1 MSCPQCLAGDHN
13 LCSTVQATM
22 IGRFGG
28 FADRVRCDWLWATPL
43 PDAIADASAGPLF
56 CGGITVFNPIVQCGV
71 QPTQRVG
78 VVGIGGLGHMALQFL
93 NKWGCEVTA
102 FTSSDSKRDEAVKF
116 GAHHVTNSRDSAQLQ
131 KLAGSL
137 DFILVTANAT
147 LDWPAMINAL
157 APRGRLHFVGAVLEP
172 VPVAVFSL
180 LNGQKTVSGSPLG
193 SPATT
198 TKMLEFCARHS
209 IAPTTELY
217 PMSRINEALDR
228 LRAGNIM
235 ARQRMI
241 LLYDI
246 SARERGLVLGTSN
259 KTEFML
265 GYGTLFGD
273 MASAINP
280 LGDLYKTQVWQLAA
294 ALGVPAGIVEKK
306 PTADLWSGQTDEGEF
321 GFSYGDVDRLLFA
334 MIDERRSGLELEAM
348 GFDGRFVR
356 TVQTMIKRSQFKRRP
371 PVVAKVSHR
380 TVNVDFRYARDWG
393 I

>member
-1 MSCPQCLAGDHN
+1 METSGPQSDLSLNTTVVRTVLEKFLLDETRNAGF
-13 LCSTVQATM
+13 S
-22 IGRFGG
+22 R
-28 FADRVRCDWLWATPL
+28 
-43 PDAIADASAGPLF
+43 
-56 CGGITVFNPIVQCGV
+56 
-71 QPTQRVG
+71 G
-78 VVGIGGLGHMALQFL
+78 VVGLSGGVDSA
-93 NKWGCEVTA
+93 VTA
-102 FTSSDSKRDEAVKF
+102 YLAVGALGRENVRAVLMPYKTSSRESLADA
-116 GAHHVTNSRDSAQLQ
+116 
-131 KLAGSL
+131 KLVL
-137 DFILVTANAT
+137 D
-147 LDWPAMINAL
+147 AL
-157 APRGRLHFVGAVLEP
+157 GMPSE
-172 VPVAVFSL
+172 
-180 LNGQKTVSGSPLG
+180 TVDI
-193 SPATT
+193 T
-198 TKMLEFCARHS
+198 
-209 IAPTTELY
+209 
-217 PMSRINEALDR
+217 PMVDPCLAALRVDDR

-306 PTADLWSGQTDEGEF
+306 PTADLWSGQTDEGEL

-334 MIDERRSGLELEAM
+334 MIDERRSEQELGEM

-356 TVQTMIKRSQFKRRP
+356 TVQTMVRRSQFKRRP

>member
-1 MSCPQCLAGDHN
+1 METSGPQSDLSLNTAVVRTILEKFLLDETRNAGFSRGVIGLSGGVDSAVTAYLAAGALGRDNVRAVLMPYKTSSRESLADAQLVLDALGIPSETVDISPMVDPCLA
-13 LCSTVQATM
+13 
-22 IGRFGG
+22 
-28 FADRVRCDWLWATPL
+28 
-43 PDAIADASAGPLF
+43 
-56 CGGITVFNPIVQCGV
+56 
-71 QPTQRVG
+71 
-78 VVGIGGLGHMALQFL
+78 AL
-93 NKWGCEVTA
+93 
-102 FTSSDSKRDEAVKF
+102 
-116 GAHHVTNSRDSAQLQ
+116 
-131 KLAGSL
+131 
-137 DFILVTANAT
+137 
-147 LDWPAMINAL
+147 
-157 APRGRLHFVGAVLEP
+157 
-172 VPVAVFSL
+172 
-180 LNGQKTVSGSPLG
+180 
-193 SPATT
+193 
-198 TKMLEFCARHS
+198 
-209 IAPTTELY
+209 
-217 PMSRINEALDR
+217 RIDDR

-294 ALGVPAGIVEKK
+294 ALGVPARIVEKK
-306 PTADLWSGQTDEGEF
+306 PTADLWSGQTDEGEL